1 MLRKIHLHGP
11 LAEVA
16 GWSEAEFDVDT
27 PVALTSALRSQIK
40 PFRSFCDEHKIA
52 FVLVDAEGQAQSL
65 SHEDFNVQFGKAT
78 SIHLVPEVEGAGFE
92 AAAIISAF
100 QAGAYLTAL
109 AYIAVNIAIAVA
121 VGLVIQAL
129 TPQPKMNRESSRPEE
144 NPSFIYNGPVN
155 VVEQG
160 YAVPLVYGIHMV
172 GSIVVSAGV
181 RAEDINYTPT
191 QVPVDPGVIPRVI
204 PPVAWQWGA

>member
-16 GWSEAEFDVDT
+16 GWKTAEFDVDT
-27 PVALTSALRSQIK
+27 PLALTSALRSQVK
-40 PFRSFCDEHKIA
+40 PFRSFCDQHKVA
-52 FVLVDAEGQAQSL
+52 FVLVDQNSQAQSL
-65 SHEDFNVQFGKAT
+65 SHDDFTLQFGST
-78 SIHLVPEVEGAGFE
+78 TDIHLVPEVEGAGFE
-92 AAAIISAF
+92 AAAIIGAF
-100 QAGAYLTAL
+100 KAGAYLTAL

-129 TPQPKMNRESSRPEE
+129 TPQPKLNRESSRPEE

-160 YAVPLVYGIHMV
+160 YAVPLVYGIHMT

-181 RAEDINYTPT
+181 RAEDINYTPS
-191 QVPVDPGVIPRVI
+191 QVPVAPGVIPRVI